1 MQENLLSL
9 DEVKSQF
16 EHWRATRT
24 KQRERIPE
32 YLWSHVKTLID
43 RYALQDITQAL
54 RINTSQIKDNI
65 KIEQKINF
73 VEARPAI
80 EPPLTKQRLVSC
92 HKDDCV
98 CSIELHRAN
107 GGVLKINALP
117 VTSLPAIITQFMG

>member
-32 YLWSHVKTLID
+32 YLRNHVKTLID

-54 RINTSQIKDNI
+54 RINTSQIKDNL

-73 VEARPAI
+73 VEVRSAI
-80 EPPLTKQRLVSC
+80 MPQLTNQRIVPN
-92 HKDDCV
+92 HKNDHV

-107 GGVLKINALP
+107 GGVLKSNELP
-117 VTSLPAIITQFMG
+117 VASLPSIITQFMG